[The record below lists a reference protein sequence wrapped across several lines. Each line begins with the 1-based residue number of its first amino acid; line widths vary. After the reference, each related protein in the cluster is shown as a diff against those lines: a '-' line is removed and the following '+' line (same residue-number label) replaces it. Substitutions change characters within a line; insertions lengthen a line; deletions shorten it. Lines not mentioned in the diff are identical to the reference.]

1 MWSLTIRSSVG
12 EPIEYHIKPG
22 RNTIGRSPEN
32 DINLPEASA
41 SRVHAE
47 LQYHPAV
54 DGLFLR
60 DLDST
65 NGTFVNRE
73 RVTTSYSLQSGDAFR
88 IGEHVFTV
96 TNRDPQTEVG
106 PRPPSH
112 INTKQLSRDYVLE
125 ALDHHAVLLFNVS
138 QQLNTVLDLDTALR
152 EVADS
157 LKTALG
163 ADKCQVILSYQFD
176 SLQELGFPTT
186 IALLAIDQRQAIIVP
201 EMPPDADQRFGR
213 SSFLLKVRSIMC
225 VPIVSG
231 DETLGLIYTYKTTP
245 DSRPFNDTD
254 LRLAVAI
261 SHQAALTIQRVL
273 LLERYHKEQEARILL
288 QRFLSPPEAESIM
301 KEYVRGGELPG
312 LTEQRL
318 TVLVIDIVD
327 STSLAERIGA
337 KAFGELLSHWY
348 QQMTTIIF
356 QHGGVLDKYI
366 GDGLMAVFG
375 MNATYP
381 LPEADAIRAGLAML
395 QSIAAL
401 NATSHD
407 RPLEVGVSVN
417 SGTVVAGYV
426 GTDERVE
433 FTVLGDAVNVAFRLE
448 PLARPNRLVV
458 GPGTAAAVTGLF
470 EMQRVGA
477 LELRGRAKPVQAHE
491 VLREREVIVPSSEQ
505 TIEY

>member
-1 MWSLTIRSSVG
+1 MWSLTIRSSAG
-12 EPIEYHIKPG
+12 EPIEYHLKPG

-32 DINLPEASA
+32 DINLTEASA
-41 SRVHAE
+41 SRQHAE

-54 DGLFLR
+54 EGLFLR
-60 DLDST
+60 DLEST
-65 NGTFVNRE
+65 NGTFANRE
-73 RVTTSYSLQSGDAFR
+73 RVVGSYPLQSGDSFR
-88 IGEHVFTV
+88 IGEHVFTAV
-96 TNRDPQTEVG
+96 NRDLPGSGNIAPLPT
-106 PRPPSH
+106 S
-112 INTKQLSRDYVLE
+112 IATKQLNRDYVLE

-138 QQLNTVLDLDTALR
+138 QQLNTVMDIDTALR
-152 EVADS
+152 AVAES

-163 ADKCQVILSYQFD
+163 ADRCQVILSYQFD

-201 EMPPDADQRFGR
+201 EMPPDAEQRFGR

-225 VPIVSG
+225 VPVIGG
-231 DETLGLIYTYKTTP
+231 DETLGLIYAYKTTP
-245 DSRPFNDTD
+245 GTQPFNDTD

-261 SHQAALTIQRVL
+261 SHQAALTVQRML
-273 LLERYHKEQEARILL
+273 LLERYQKEQEARILL

-301 KEYVRGGELPG
+301 KEYVKNGELPG

-327 STSLAERIGA
+327 STRLAERIGA
-337 KAFGELLSHWY
+337 KQFGELLSHWY
-348 QQMTTIIF
+348 QQMTAIIF
-356 QHGGVLDKYI
+356 EHGGVLDKYI

-375 MNATYP
+375 MNVTYP

-395 QSIAAL
+395 QSVAAL
-401 NATSHD
+401 NELQGETLA
-407 RPLEVGVSVN
+407 VGVAVN
-417 SGTVVAGYV
+417 SGMVVAGYV

-458 GPGTAAAVTGLF
+458 GPGTAATVAGLF

-477 LELRGRAKPVQAHE
+477 VELKGRSKPVQAHE
-491 VLREREVIVPSSEQ
+491 VLRERTRRLPSLDVSQ
-505 TIEY
+505 